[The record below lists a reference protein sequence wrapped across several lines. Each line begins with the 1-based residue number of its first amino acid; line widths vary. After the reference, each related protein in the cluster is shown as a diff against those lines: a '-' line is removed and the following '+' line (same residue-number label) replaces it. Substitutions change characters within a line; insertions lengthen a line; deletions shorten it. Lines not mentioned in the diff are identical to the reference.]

1 MTDAKSLDE
10 RILAARSS
18 QEISDLQAERS
29 GRDQR
34 VEGSRALASPVMKPG
49 RVLVRCTRDGDVD
62 LPADQLAR
70 ALEIDPNLKV
80 IAMGTTN
87 SELEQRVA
95 QCNDSAELAL
105 LMTEA
110 RKGKL

>member
-1 MTDAKSLDE
+1 MTEPKSLDQ
-10 RILAARSS
+10 RIRECVTS
-18 QEISDLQAERS
+18 QQISDLQAESS
-29 GRDQR
+29 GSIQR
-34 VEGSRALASPVMKPG
+34 VEGTRSLALPVMKPG

-87 SELEQRVA
+87 SELEQRIS
-95 QCNDSAELAL
+95 QCHDSAELAL
-105 LMTEA
+105 LMTEG